1 MNPLPFLYRLFL
13 NNRALPIQ
21 RLPLPERRQRS
32 CPKFF
37 FGLNKPLIFKKNRAR
52 NHQSRS
58 KKFALLLLLASRLP
72 INSQIMKVLIIEQEK
87 TLQQSLSYYLEH
99 HKNFEVLLAH
109 SKKEGI
115 SLLETSPCDMVLCGD
130 RLPDANGLDTL
141 KELVQK
147 NPQIISVLMTVQGDE
162 SLREEALK
170 AGIRGYLEKPFD
182 LKQLEEVM
190 DANRSQ

>member
-1 MNPLPFLYRLFL
+1 
-13 NNRALPIQ
+13 
-21 RLPLPERRQRS
+21 
-32 CPKFF
+32 
-37 FGLNKPLIFKKNRAR
+37 
-52 NHQSRS
+52 
-58 KKFALLLLLASRLP
+58 
-72 INSQIMKVLIIEQEK
+72 MKVLIIEQEK
-87 TLQQSLSYYLEH
+87 TFQQSLSYYLEH

-130 RLPDANGLDTL
+130 RLPDGDGLDTL

-182 LKQLEEVM
+182 LKQLEEIM
-190 DANRSQ
+190 DANRPQ